1 VLRANDVI
9 VDLAMVHH
17 VIQVMDSD
25 DIVHHAQC
33 RRDTSLDTHGVER
46 WKGENFEAVLE
57 HTKDVLNNI
66 LEHGMP

>member
-1 VLRANDVI
+1 VLRPNDVI

-17 VIQVMDSD
+17 VIWVMDPD
-25 DIVHHAQC
+25 DIVHHAQR

-46 WKGENFEAVLE
+46 WEGENLEVVLE
-57 HTKDVLNNI
+57 HTKDVLDNI